1 MILGDMSAIV
11 FVDLGVAA
19 GLCSM
24 TFLRMY
30 MIMREAHR
38 CVSRS

>member
-24 TFLRMY
+24 DIPADVYDYTRG
-30 MIMREAHR
+30 A
-38 CVSRS
+38 